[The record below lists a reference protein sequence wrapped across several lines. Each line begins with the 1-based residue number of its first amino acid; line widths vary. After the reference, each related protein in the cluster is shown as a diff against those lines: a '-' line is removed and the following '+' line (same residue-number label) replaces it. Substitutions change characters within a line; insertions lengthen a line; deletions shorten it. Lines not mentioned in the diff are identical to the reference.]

1 MRATLTVLLL
11 SALTAC
17 RISGLGNCS
26 RDADCSAGAACD
38 PAQRVCVPTDAPAF
52 SNIAV
57 STPADY
63 TDPNGRAFFDTAGPP
78 LSVSATITG
87 RAGVDPATV
96 CLRVAGESGACLH
109 PGTAGSGN
117 TFTFPLPRPSGSFDG
132 TTPLDFTIAAASP
145 TGRASTSAVQHV
157 YFDNQPPAIAVA
169 ADPTPY
175 ARSLLDG
182 GAAPIAVSVTITDP
196 TGVVSPQLLSGS
208 KTLEPA
214 GVSGSVYTF
223 QLDPADA
230 PAEMEG
236 PYTFNVRATDG
247 LGHQSIVAAT
257 RTIDGA
263 PPTLAV
269 IKIYNSDAGEPDAG
283 VTYPPPLANTGWTGS
298 TFIYNDVVHVKGS
311 ITDVSGIASA
321 SLRINGIDLDG
332 GVAMGAARPLGC
344 TTSTTCAFDLVL
356 ALNDPQNGAFHTGT
370 STFDA
375 GAFVGAVPAGMLQIA
390 IDAQDNAVAYGGTPA
405 AHQGPTSMTPART
418 TRLLWLMPLG
428 FAAVSGLAVHPSGDV
443 IVALDGGTV
452 TIDGGNAVYDLAPDQ
467 PRTRWGVTLSASA
480 PAVMADGVNGPPA
493 IGAGDATSA
502 RIYVASAFGDLYAFT
517 PDGSVAWTNV
527 TSASLF
533 AVGPSITPANTSG
546 GTVDEMIVPD
556 GVGGGS
562 SQLWRATSG
571 TDVTSVASADR
582 DFHAAP
588 LILDGGVY
596 FATQSTSNGGM
607 THLTRHPL
615 ASDGGLDAGVIDSA
629 NPGVPYFG
637 LVTDGKNLYAA
648 TRPAAH
654 GGILVGVDSSLKILP
669 SWDGGVV
676 LTDGLAG
683 EPTFGIDGKLYGAN
697 LANQVFAFDAG
708 TGAATPFVTLT
719 GVGMTPLQGSDGH
732 VYFPRRPFSVDAY
745 DGNLLSW
752 TFQSPGP
759 ILRYG
764 IMDCAGRLFVASG
777 ATVYAFL
784 TDDHGLADTP
794 WPSLRRDARNTGNAA
809 APKYGI
815 RTPPNTCD
823 Q

>member
-1 MRATLTVLLL
+1 MRATSIVLLL
-11 SALTAC
+11 LALTAC
-17 RISGLGNCS
+17 RISGLCNCS
-26 RDADCSAGAACD
+26 TDADCAAGAGCD
-38 PAQRVCVPTDAPAF
+38 LAQRVCVPTDAPAF

-57 STPADY
+57 STPAGY

-78 LSVSATITG
+78 LSVSASISG

-96 CLRVAGESGACLH
+96 CLRIAGESGACPH
-109 PGTAGSGN
+109 PGSAGPGT
-117 TFTFPLPRPSGSFDG
+117 TFTFALPRPSGSFNG
-132 TTPLDFTIAAASP
+132 TSPLDFTIAATSP
-145 TGRASTSAVQHV
+145 TGRSSTSAVQHV

-169 ADPTPY
+169 GDPAPY

-182 GAAPIAVSVTITDP
+182 GAAPVAISVTIADP
-196 TGVVSPQLLSGS
+196 TGVVSPQL
-208 KTLEPA
+208 
-214 GVSGSVYTF
+214 VSGSNTLAPASVSGSAYTF
-223 QLDPADA
+223 ALDPRDA
-230 PAEMEG
+230 PAGAEG
-236 PYTFNVRATDG
+236 PYAFQLRATDG
-247 LGHQSIVAAT
+247 LGHQSVVAAT
-257 RTIDGA
+257 RNIDDA

-283 VTYPPPLANTGWTGS
+283 VTYPALVANTGWTGS

-321 SLRINGIDLDG
+321 SLRVNGIDLDG
-332 GVAMGAARPLGC
+332 GVAAGAARPLGC
-344 TTSTTCAFDLVL
+344 SATSATCAFDLVL

-375 GAFVGAVPAGMLQIA
+375 GASVGAVPSGMLQIA

-405 AHQGPTSMTPART
+405 AHPAPTSVTPART
-418 TRLLWLMPLG
+418 TRLLWLMTLSG
-428 FAAVSGLAVHPSGDV
+428 AAVSGLAVHPSGDL
-443 IVALDGGTV
+443 IVTMDGGTGD
-452 TIDGGNAVYDLAPDQ
+452 TVYDLASDQ
-467 PRTRWGVTLSASA
+467 PLTRWGVTLSASV
-480 PAVMADGVNGPPA
+480 PADGVIGTPA
-493 IGAGDATSA
+493 IGAGDAGNA
-502 RIYVASAFGDLYAFT
+502 RIYVASAIGDLYALN
-517 PDGSVAWTNV
+517 PDGGAAWTNV
-527 TSASLF
+527 TLANLF
-533 AVGPSITPANTSG
+533 VVGPSVAQANTSG
-546 GTVDEMIVPD
+546 GTVDEIIVPD
-556 GVGGGS
+556 GVNSGS
-562 SQLWRATSG
+562 SLWRATSG
-571 TDVTSVASADR
+571 ADVTSVASANR

-596 FATQSTSNGGM
+596 FATQSNSSGGM

-615 ASDGGLDAGVIDSA
+615 ASDGRLDAGVIDSA

-648 TRPAAH
+648 TRPDA
-654 GGILVGVDSSLKILP
+654 GGGVLVGVDPSLNLLA
-669 SWDGGVV
+669 SWDAGM
-676 LTDGLAG
+676 LTDALAG
-683 EPTFGIDGKLYGAN
+683 EPTFGIDRKLYGAN

-732 VYFPRRPFSVDAY
+732 VYLPRRPSSVDAY

-752 TFQSPGP
+752 TFQSPGQ

-764 IMDCAGRLFVASG
+764 TMDCAGRLFVASG

-815 RTPPNTCD
+815 RTPPNNCN

>member
-1 MRATLTVLLL
+1 MRATYTFLLL

-26 RDADCSAGAACD
+26 TDADCSAGAGCD
-38 PAQRVCVPTDAPAF
+38 LAQRVCVPTDSPAILD
-52 SNIAV
+52 IAV
-57 STPADY
+57 STPAGY
-63 TDPNGRAFFDTAGPP
+63 TDPNGRAFFDTAGTP
-78 LSVSATITG
+78 LSVSASISG

-96 CLRVAGESGACLH
+96 CLRIAGESGACLH
-109 PGTAGSGN
+109 PGTAGSGT
-117 TFTFPLPRPSGSFDG
+117 TFTFALPRPSGSFSG
-132 TTPLDFTIAAASP
+132 TTPLDFTLAATSP
-145 TGRASTSAVQHV
+145 TGRSSTSAVQHV
-157 YFDNQPPAIAVA
+157 YFDNQPPAIVVA
-169 ADPTPY
+169 ADPAPY
-175 ARSLLDG
+175 ARSFPDG
-182 GAAPIAVSVTITDP
+182 GSAPIAVSVTIADP

-208 KTLEPA
+208 NTLAPA
-214 GVSGSVYTF
+214 SVSGSAYTF
-223 QLDPADA
+223 ALDPADA
-230 PAEMEG
+230 PAGVEG
-236 PYTFNVRATDG
+236 PYTFQVRATDG
-247 LGHQSIVAAT
+247 LGHQSVVAAT

-283 VTYPPPLANTGWTGS
+283 VAYPALVANTGWTGS

-321 SLRINGIDLDG
+321 SLRVNGIDLDG
-332 GVAMGAARPLGC
+332 GVATGAARPLGC
-344 TTSTTCAFDLVL
+344 TATSATCAFDLVL
-356 ALNDPQNGAFHTGT
+356 ALNDAQNGAFHTGT

-375 GAFVGAVPAGMLQIA
+375 GASVGAVPAGMLQIA

-405 AHQGPTSMTPART
+405 AHLAPTSLTPART

-428 FAAVSGLAVHPSGDV
+428 FAAVSGLAVHPSGDL
-443 IVALDGGTV
+443 IVTMDGGTV

-480 PAVMADGVNGPPA
+480 PTVPADGVNGPPA

-502 RIYVASAFGDLYAFT
+502 RIYVASAFGDLYALN
-517 PDGSVAWTNV
+517 PDGGAAWTNV
-527 TSASLF
+527 TLANSF
-533 AVGPSITPANTSG
+533 VVGPSVAQANTSG

-556 GVGGGS
+556 GVGGGN
-562 SQLWRATSG
+562 SQVWRATSG
-571 TDVTSVASADR
+571 TDVTSIASANR

-596 FATQSTSNGGM
+596 FATQTSNGGT

-615 ASDGGLDAGVIDSA
+615 ASDGTLDAGVIDSA

-648 TRPAAH
+648 TRPAA
-654 GGILVGVDSSLKILP
+654 GAGILVGVDSSLNLLP
-669 SWDGGVV
+669 GWDGGM

-697 LANQVFAFDAG
+697 LAGQVFAFDAG

-732 VYFPRRPFSVDAY
+732 VYFPRRPSSVDAY

-764 IMDCAGRLFVASG
+764 TMDCAGRLFVASG

-794 WPSLRRDARNTGNAA
+794 WPSLRRDARNTGNAG

-815 RTPPNTCD
+815 RTPPNTCNP
-823 Q
+823 